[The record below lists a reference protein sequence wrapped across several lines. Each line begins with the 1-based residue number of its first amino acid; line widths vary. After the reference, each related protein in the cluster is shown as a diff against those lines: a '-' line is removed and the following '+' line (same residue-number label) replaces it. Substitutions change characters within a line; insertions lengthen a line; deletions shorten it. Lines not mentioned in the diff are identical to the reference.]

1 MLGFKSAMQY
11 HCWC

>member
-1 MLGFKSAMQY
+1 MLGLKSAMQY